1 MRLGTLRDGT
11 RDGALIVVDATG
23 KYFARPLGI
32 PSLQRALDEW
42 ERCEPLLR
50 EVALEL
56 DGRNDHGEP
65 IELERLAAPLPRAY
79 EWVDGS
85 AYINHILL
93 VRKARGAAAPDG
105 LETDPLVYQGGSGVL
120 LGPRDPL
127 VLPSADFGLDFEAEV
142 ATVLGDVPQGVTP
155 AKASKYVRLLLLAN
169 DVTYRD
175 LVPAELKK
183 GFGFFL
189 SKPATAFAPFAVTPD
204 ELGPQFRDGRAF
216 LRLACTYNGG
226 LVGDTQTGSEMHF
239 SFLDLVAHIAKTR
252 SFTAGTIL
260 GGGTVSNR
268 DPSRGVSCLAE
279 KRAREMLEGG
289 APLTAYMKPG
299 DSIRIEAFD
308 LAGRSVFGAIEQR
321 VVAA

>member
-11 RDGALIVVDATG
+11 RDGALIVVDPTG
-23 KYFARPLGI
+23 MRSARPVGI
-32 PSLQRALDEW
+32 PTLQRALDEW

-56 DGRNDHGEP
+56 DSHKDRGEP

-85 AYINHILL
+85 AYLNHVLL
-93 VRKARGAAAPDG
+93 VRKARGAAAPEG

-120 LGPRDPL
+120 LGPKDPL
-127 VLPSADFGLDFEAEV
+127 VLPDVEFGLDFEAEI

-155 AKASKYVRLLLLAN
+155 AKAAEHLRLFLLAN
-169 DVTYRD
+169 DVTYRN
-175 LVPAELKK
+175 LVPTELKK
-183 GFGFFL
+183 GLGFFL

-204 ELGPQFRDGRAF
+204 ELGARFRDGRAF
-216 LRLACTYNGG
+216 LRVACTYNGG
-226 LVGDTQTGSEMHF
+226 LVGDTEAGPEMHF

-268 DPSRGVSCLAE
+268 DASRGVSCLAE
-279 KRAREMLEGG
+279 KRAREMLEGRT
-289 APLTAYMKPG
+289 PLTAFMKPG
-299 DSIRIEAFD
+299 DNIRIEAFD

>member
-11 RDGALIVVDATG
+11 RDGALIVVGADGTH
-23 KYFARPLGI
+23 FARPLGI
-32 PSLQRALDEW
+32 PTLQRALDEW

-50 EVALEL
+50 EVARDL
-56 DGRNDHGEP
+56 DANKGHPEP
-65 IELERLAAPLPRAY
+65 IEFERLAAPLPRAY

-85 AYINHILL
+85 AYINHVLL

-120 LGPRDPL
+120 LGPTDPL
-127 VLPSADFGLDFEAEV
+127 VLPATDFGLDFEAEI
-142 ATVLGDVPQGVTP
+142 ATVLGDVPRGVTP
-155 AKASKYVRLLLLAN
+155 TGAARYLYLLLLAN
-169 DVTYRD
+169 DVTYRE

-183 GFGFFL
+183 GLGFFL

-204 ELGPQFRDGRAF
+204 ELGAQFREGRAF
-216 LRLACTYNGG
+216 LRLASTYNGR
-226 LVGDTQTGSEMHF
+226 LIGDTQTGHEMHF
-239 SFLDLVAHIAKTR
+239 SFLDLVAHIARTR

-268 DPSRGVSCLAE
+268 DPTRGVSCLAE
-279 KRAREMLEGG
+279 KRAREMLEGR
-289 APLTAYMKPG
+289 ALLTDYMKPG

-308 LAGRSVFGAIEQR
+308 GAGRSVFGPIQQR
-321 VVAA
+321 VVTA